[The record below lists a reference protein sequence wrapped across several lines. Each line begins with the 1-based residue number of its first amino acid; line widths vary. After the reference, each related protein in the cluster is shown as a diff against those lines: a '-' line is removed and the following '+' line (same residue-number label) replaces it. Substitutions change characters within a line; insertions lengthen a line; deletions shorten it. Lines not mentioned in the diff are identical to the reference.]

1 MIGSRRRM
9 PQRCVTFPVV
19 GGGVHHHALHGS
31 CTVVGVR
38 GGIALRGSRR
48 ERPHRDHRDR
58 AEAWWDR
65 TAAPRWIVRP
75 LDAIAVDLAGRH
87 PGDESVPVMVRAIL
101 AGSRP
106 TTRAAGIV
114 DMIEQQQLHP
124 GGVTR
129 VDREIDTT
137 AGQYRPKWRAAAFP
151 DSCGW
156 VQALRSPCISKRGG
170 HVAGSG

>member
-1 MIGSRRRM
+1 M
-9 PQRCVTFPVV
+9 PQRCVTFPIV
-19 GGGVHHHALHGS
+19 GGGIHHHALHCG

-38 GGIALRGSRR
+38 GGIIAPVAIRNRHAATIWIEQKLGGI
-48 ERPHRDHRDR
+48 EPH
-58 AEAWWDR
+58 
-65 TAAPRWIVRP
+65 APRWIVRP
-75 LDAIAVDLAGRH
+75 LDTIAVDLAGRH
-87 PGDESVPVMVRAIL
+87 PWDESVPVVVRPIVSGIDADNP
-101 AGSRP
+101 RR
-106 TTRAAGIV
+106 TGIV
-114 DMIEQQQLHP
+114 DMVEQQQLHP